1 MTSFQCLSTVLKSR
15 PSSGICFIMSSEEKI
30 GSRYSHW
37 ACTFSHSS
45 MVSWMRSRRSS
56 HSWSHTTGDE
66 VCAGLERLTR
76 LTLISELRELGAN
89 LDLIFQRFDERR
101 APHRLSLDNL
111 VIKQRLNVVQGGKD
125 GDIAFPVAL
134 VMEFNVIPR
143 FDHGP
148 HRLLQGELLQT
159 QTVCA

>member
-1 MTSFQCLSTVLKSR
+1 MNTVLELE
-15 PSSGICFIMSSEEKI
+15 M
-30 GSRYSHW
+30 W
-37 ACTFSHSS
+37 A
-45 MVSWMRSRRSS
+45 
-56 HSWSHTTGDE
+56 
-66 VCAGLERLTR
+66 RLM
-76 LTLISELRELGAN
+76 LMGKAKELGAN
-89 LDLIFQRFDERR
+89 LDLIFQGFDERR

-111 VIKQRLNVVQGGKD
+111 VIKQRLNVVQGGED

-148 HRLLQGELLQT
+148 HRLLQGKLLQT